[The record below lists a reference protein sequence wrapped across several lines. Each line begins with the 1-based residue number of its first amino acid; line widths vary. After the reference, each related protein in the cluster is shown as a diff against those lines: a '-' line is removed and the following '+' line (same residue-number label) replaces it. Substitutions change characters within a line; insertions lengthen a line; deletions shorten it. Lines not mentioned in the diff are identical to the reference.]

1 MKRTNKIRFK
11 STKMSTPRM
20 QYERFMSGEHY
31 GFGGYEEY
39 FRRANQRWAEEH
51 LWGSKEIQDDN

>member
-1 MKRTNKIRFK
+1 M
-11 STKMSTPRM
+11 MSTPRM